1 MKQNFAFAT
10 FSKTISGIISLPL
23 SAKEKKNPF
32 IIVNTD
38 NDHGLY
44 VKKLEKEIDKY
55 KGLKLSDSSA
65 DLYDIEK
72 NNLIVFGDSH
82 KYDYRIEMNEIT
94 LTALTG
100 KDVRVYDIVDDFDR
114 IVRRLST
121 YCKNNGIK
129 RKNAY
134 RDECC
139 VNLRVNVV
147 EEPKVICPLAARKYR
162 VYEEP
167 KVKKTLVNVYSK
179 PNVSVEKIT
188 VHSNWVKIGWNQ
200 YDIFVDLFGNEFI
213 TLEDGDKLFVKEDRF
228 GRRYLAT

>member
-1 MKQNFAFAT
+1 MKNNFAFVA
-10 FSKTISGIISLPL
+10 FSKTISGIISLPTT
-23 SAKEKKNPF
+23 AKEKKNPF

-44 VKKLEKEIDKY
+44 VKKLEKELDKY
-55 KGLKLSDSSA
+55 NSLKLSNNSD
-65 DLYDIEK
+65 DLCNIETH
-72 NNLIVFGDSH
+72 NLIVFGDNP

-94 LTALTG
+94 LTTLTG
-100 KDVRVYDIVDDFDR
+100 KDVRVYDIVNDFDR

-134 RDECC
+134 RDDYI
-139 VNLRVNVV
+139 NLRVNVV
-147 EEPKVICPLAARKYR
+147 RDEPKVICPLAARKYR

-167 KVKKTLVNVYSK
+167 KVTKTLVNVYSK
-179 PNVSVEKIT
+179 PNVTTEKIT
-188 VHSNWVKIGWNQ
+188 VHSNWVKIGYNQ
-200 YDIFVDLFGNEFI
+200 YDILVDMFGNELI
-213 TLEDGDKLFVKEDRF
+213 KLEDGDTLYVKTDRF